1 MATGILALLIRV
13 AFSIV
18 IIALVA
24 RFLARL
30 GRADAN
36 NPLAMTIASIT
47 NPLLR
52 PLQLLVRSYKGFDLP
67 ALLLIWLLQL
77 LLAVILL
84 TLNGNLGGLAS
95 NFLNLVSWSL
105 LGFAAIVMEVLRW
118 TMLIVAVGGFLTMG
132 SYNPFLAFMARM
144 IEPFVG
150 PFRRLNL
157 QVGMLDLSFLL
168 AFLAL
173 TILKNFVLLGIA
185 QQLGYRGGL
194 FIGL

>member
-1 MATGILALLIRV
+1 MATGIVALLVRV

-30 GRADAN
+30 GKADSF
-36 NPLAMTIASIT
+36 NPLAQTIAAIT
-47 NPLLR
+47 NPILR
-52 PLQLLVRSYKGFDLP
+52 PVQMLVRSYRGFDLP
-67 ALLLIWLLQL
+67 ALLMIWLAQL
-77 LLAVILL
+77 LLAVIMISLS
-84 TLNGNLGGLAS
+84 GNAGVLAS
-95 NFLNLVSWSL
+95 NLVTLISWSL
-105 LGFAAIVMEVLRW
+105 LGMAAIIMEVLRW
-118 TMLIVAVGGFLTMG
+118 SMLIVAIGSFLTMG
-132 SYNPFLAFMARM
+132 SYNPFLAFIARM

-157 QVGMLDLSFLL
+157 QVGILDLSFLL

-173 TILKNFVLLGIA
+173 TILKNFVLLGLA